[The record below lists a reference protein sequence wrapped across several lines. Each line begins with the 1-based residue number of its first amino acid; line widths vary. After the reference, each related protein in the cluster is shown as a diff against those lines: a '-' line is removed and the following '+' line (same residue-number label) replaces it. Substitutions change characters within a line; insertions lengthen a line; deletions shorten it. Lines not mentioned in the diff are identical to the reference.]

1 MEILLS
7 KQQPNILSIPASDEN
22 SLKTNQDTN
31 PIPSGNSTGLHVWNT
46 TNWFRAVQS
55 DQGIIMYGRRQP
67 LNTLNASM

>member
-31 PIPSGNSTGLHVWNT
+31 PIPSGNSTGLHV
-46 TNWFRAVQS
+46 
-55 DQGIIMYGRRQP
+55 
-67 LNTLNASM
+67 